1 MQSQR
6 KMIKLKKKQ
15 EGNRKSKSNKK
26 DQNKK
31 DQNMKDKLNRKG
43 KFRWSM
49 RDR

>member
-1 MQSQR
+1 
-6 KMIKLKKKQ
+6 MIKLKKKLK
-15 EGNRKSKSNKK
+15 ENRKSKNNKR

-43 KFRWSM
+43 KCRWKM

>member
-1 MQSQR
+1 
-6 KMIKLKKKQ
+6 MIKLKKKLK
-15 EGNRKSKSNKK
+15 ENRKSKNNKR